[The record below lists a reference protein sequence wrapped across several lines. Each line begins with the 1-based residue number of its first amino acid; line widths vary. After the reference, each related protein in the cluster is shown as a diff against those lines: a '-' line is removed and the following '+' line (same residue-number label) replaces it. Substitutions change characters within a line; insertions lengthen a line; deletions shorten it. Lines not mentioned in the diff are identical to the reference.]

1 MIGRSVIGSALVVS
15 ALPVSRGWQVIP
27 ALWTC
32 GETGR

>member
-1 MIGRSVIGSALVVS
+1 VVS
-15 ALPVSRGWQVIP
+15 GLPVSRGQQVIP